1 MKEATTKSKRAAQD
15 FTGRQDYERSRVNE
29 FQARTVP

>member
-1 MKEATTKSKRAAQD
+1 MKEAITESRRAAQD
-15 FTGRQDYERSRVNE
+15 FTGRQDYARSRVNE